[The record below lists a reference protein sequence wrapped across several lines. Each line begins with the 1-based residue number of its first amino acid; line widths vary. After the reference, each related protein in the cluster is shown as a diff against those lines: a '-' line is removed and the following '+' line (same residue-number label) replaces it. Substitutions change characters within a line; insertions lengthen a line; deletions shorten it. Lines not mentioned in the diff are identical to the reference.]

1 LVIAVIVALVVGK
14 AIASQIA
21 GRAFAYSSAARN
33 AMWSLTLPQV
43 AATLAA
49 ALVAY
54 DTYNHAGQRLLD
66 LKMMN
71 VVLVLMLTTAVLGP
85 ILTRHFAAQMFSSEV
100 APPPLKAVSDRP
112 DV

>member
-1 LVIAVIVALVVGK
+1 VIGVILALVVGK

-49 ALVAY
+49 ALVAFG
-54 DTYNHAGQRLLD
+54 TYNHAGQRLLD
-66 LKMMN
+66 LRMMN
-71 VVLVLMLTTAVLGP
+71 VVLILMFTTAVLGP
-85 ILTRHFAAQMFSSEV
+85 ILTRHFAAQMLPSELT
-100 APPPLKAVSDRP
+100 PRSLEAVSDRP
-112 DV
+112 GA